1 MSALKYSYHQE
12 RGEFH
17 GYVEDEMGNVIYE
30 MHYPEFYEDDETG
43 ELIESSTIFEDGF
56 MQDADDTEGLRKYL
70 LSMRLINED
79 DEVIHESEYK
89 STYNDGGLTSGAYGQ
104 GTSLLE
110 EGGEMDIEE
119 EDKEENEIEEHL
131 QSISDDT
138 GIPVD
143 VLRSYADEIGT
154 DYMDLTNDIPYN
166 GAFGTQED
174 FAEHLVDNGLI
185 TDLSN
190 YLYMTDTDIRILAG
204 EEADARLD
212 GMDDEDIAD
221 LAGKSDEYEELKEDL
236 ERLEELNDEIDVLE
250 SDIKEKK
257 DAFDH
262 ENATEEER
270 DDFDDDIQSD
280 EEELEHA
287 KEQKELLDNK
297 IEWSSIED
305 FIDDIRDDALS
316 NANDEITEELEKD
329 AVGYFENLGY
339 SPQDLANHSLFSID
353 YEKLAEDVSYDYI
366 FIEGEDGDYHIFNN
380 YADGGA
386 IPEGYHQMPDGT
398 IMPDSAH
405 LEHGGGVAEGN
416 LHMLKNQAEQ
426 FEHHA
431 KELQEALRNNPRVD
445 AWVVAKAERA
455 ATDLSDITH
464 YLAGVNNENSNDGE
478 DVIKMDVPLFIRSQE
493 YAREDA
499 KSDADLHEFA
509 DNAIDLSQSGET
521 LEMDDYNKLVPN
533 HMADGGETPI
543 TWKVAYFETI
553 PTRGGEMMTRLATHE
568 NIKGDLQQVIDVVK
582 EKIGRYD
589 YANITDTKGV
599 VSGAKVKKDKSVV
612 KFNRGGVNLGA
623 SFDKLKKEILDP
635 SIYSARDLKVAE
647 TYEWTIGAEP
657 LKVKYLGLADE
668 NKDKKASS
676 SIGKGFLFEWVNDAG
691 RYVELGGMALNQVL
705 RKITGYAD
713 GGEVI
718 EKINKKIKEDRG
730 YVDYAEINSLIKN
743 VKEKNQYG
751 EGYKEHKNVP
761 IINALYLGEKMG
773 LFKEVKDKRKP
784 YKKRGFW
791 LNVEDFAKGGA
802 TFDDKVKAISS
813 SLTGKEVPKRLRKD
827 YGKKYN
833 KKEALEAARRIAG
846 SMRAKEMKKGKK

>member
-190 YLYMTDTDIRILAG
+190 YLYMTDLDIRILAS

-212 GMDDEDIAD
+212 GMDDEDIAE
-221 LAGKSDEYEELKEDL
+221 LAGKEDEYEELKEDL
-236 ERLEELNDEIDVLE
+236 ERLEELNDEIEVLE

-280 EEELEHA
+280 EEELEQA

-353 YEKLAEDVSYDYI
+353 YEKLADDVSYDYI

-405 LEHGGGVAEGN
+405 LEHGGDVAESN

-431 KELQEALRNNPRVD
+431 KELQEALKKNPRVD

-464 YLAGVNNENSNDGE
+464 YLEGLNHEHHGDGE

-533 HMADGGETPI
+533 QMADGGETPI

-589 YANITDTKGV
+589 YVNITDTKGV

-623 SFDKLKKEILDP
+623 SFEKFKKQVLPINIETRSEVDANTILKYADLQNVPATLKSIGDLFVVILDKP
-635 SIYSARDLKVAE
+635 LEVRDSMEGRIKELLKGNSYAKGGKFEVNYAR
-647 TYEWTIGAEP
+647 
-657 LKVKYLGLADE
+657 
-668 NKDKKASS
+668 
-676 SIGKGFLFEWVNDAG
+676 
-691 RYVELGGMALNQVL
+691 
-705 RKITGYAD
+705 
-713 GGEVI
+713 GGELKEVQRNKFEYKGHLI
-718 EKINKKIKEDRG
+718 TINKRG
-730 YVDYAEINSLIKN
+730 VKKYTYQIDYYWWSPVYESRQKALEEAMQHIN
-743 VKEKNQYG
+743 
-751 EGYKEHKNVP
+751 EGN
-761 IINALYLGEKMG
+761 LKM
-773 LFKEVKDKRKP
+773 
-784 YKKRGFW
+784 
-791 LNVEDFAKGGA
+791 AKGGA

-813 SLTGKEVPKRLRKD
+813 SLKGKEVPKRLRND

-846 SMRAKEMKKGKK
+846 SMRAKEIKKGKK

>member
-190 YLYMTDTDIRILAG
+190 YLYMTDLDIRILAS

-212 GMDDEDIAD
+212 G
-221 LAGKSDEYEELKEDL
+221 GKEDEYEELKEDL
-236 ERLEELNDEIDVLE
+236 ERLEELNDEIEVLE

-280 EEELEHA
+280 EEELEQA

-353 YEKLAEDVSYDYI
+353 YEKLADDVSYDYI

-405 LEHGGGVAEGN
+405 LEHGGDVAESN

-431 KELQEALRNNPRVD
+431 KELQEALKKNPRVD

-464 YLAGVNNENSNDGE
+464 YLEGLNHEHHGDGE

-533 HMADGGETPI
+533 QMADGGETPI

-589 YANITDTKGV
+589 YVNITDTKGV

-623 SFDKLKKEILDP
+623 SFEKFKKQVLPINIETRSEVDANTILKYADLQNVPATLKSIGDLFVVILDKP
-635 SIYSARDLKVAE
+635 LEVRDSMEGRIKELLKGNSYAKGGKFEVNYAR
-647 TYEWTIGAEP
+647 
-657 LKVKYLGLADE
+657 
-668 NKDKKASS
+668 
-676 SIGKGFLFEWVNDAG
+676 
-691 RYVELGGMALNQVL
+691 
-705 RKITGYAD
+705 
-713 GGEVI
+713 GGELKEVQRNKFEYKGHLI
-718 EKINKKIKEDRG
+718 TINKRG
-730 YVDYAEINSLIKN
+730 VKKYTYQIDYYWWSPVYESRQKALEEAMQHIN
-743 VKEKNQYG
+743 
-751 EGYKEHKNVP
+751 EGN
-761 IINALYLGEKMG
+761 LKM
-773 LFKEVKDKRKP
+773 
-784 YKKRGFW
+784 
-791 LNVEDFAKGGA
+791 AKGGA

-813 SLTGKEVPKRLRKD
+813 SLKGKEVPKRLRND

-846 SMRAKEMKKGKK
+846 SMRAKEIKKGKK